1 MKGYS
6 SLNILILFLYIGMKS
21 QRIYTVV
28 ICSLL
33 TICSFAQSI
42 PIYKD
47 ATQPIDIRVHDLL
60 SRMTVEEK
68 VAQLRHIHEGSVLN
82 EDNTLNLEKLKNI
95 IGTLGYGAIEGLTL
109 DGIEMAAYTRQVQQY
124 CIEETRLGI
133 PIFTISESLHGAV
146 QGGATIFPQAVALGC
161 TFNPS
166 LAYQMTKAISG
177 ELKAMGVNQVLSPT
191 IDVIRDLRWG
201 RVEESFGEDP
211 FLVSQMGVQ
220 EINGYIDGGISPM
233 LKVFGPHG
241 VPTSGLNLAST
252 EANERDLREV
262 FLKPYEV
269 AVKKTGV
276 NAVMTAYN
284 STNRIPNT
292 ASKWLLTDLLRDEW
306 GFKGYTYSD
315 WGAVSMLYGF
325 HKVAS
330 SVNEAVKMAL
340 EAGTDLEAS
349 SDCYANIPAMVRT
362 GELDVKYVD
371 QACARVLYA
380 KFKAGLFEHPY
391 GLPVNEYQNNV
402 HTKENIELSRAIS
415 EESVVLVK
423 NAQNLLP
430 LDIDQLKSIAVIGPN
445 ANQVQFGDYTWSR
458 DNKDGITPLE
468 GIKRIAG
475 NRCSVHYAVGCDL
488 VSDDTSG
495 FPDAIE
501 AAEKSDITLM
511 FMGSASASLA
521 RDYSNVTCGEGYD
534 LTDLSLTG
542 VQGEL
547 IKAIHAT
554 GKPIVLVLVTGRPFS
569 IAWEK
574 EHIPAILFQWYGGE
588 REGEVIA
595 DIIFGNAN
603 PSGKLCY
610 SIPQSVG
617 HLPVHYNRLPSDKGF
632 YRSPGVINKPG
643 RDYVFSSPEPLW
655 SFGHGLSYS
664 NFEYSNIRIDKA
676 QYGLTDTIHANISV
690 KNLSG
695 IEGKTVLQLY
705 VRDLVS
711 SVVMPI
717 KQLKGFTKV
726 SVPANGETI
735 AEISV
740 PVTELGLYNMD
751 MEYVVEPGDFDL
763 MIGTSSDS
771 ILFKKAVYINGL
783 SQGDRKPCLV
793 AEDNTLQV
801 KSSKQGKPIT
811 VKGTVRDVQATM
823 IKDVTV
829 AVKGSENFVT
839 SDAKGEYKIKARVGD
854 ILIFSKKGYTT
865 QKVQIGEQET
875 INLTLLNQL

>member
-21 QRIYTVV
+21 QRIYTVA

-47 ATQPIDIRVHDLL
+47 ATQPIEVRVHDLL

-330 SVNEAVKMAL
+330 SVNEAVKIQ
-340 EAGTDLEAS
+340 S
-349 SDCYANIPAMVRT
+349 RPVR
-362 GELDVKYVD
+362 
-371 QACARVLYA
+371 APIR
-380 KFKAGLFEHPY
+380 F
-391 GLPVNEYQNNV
+391 
-402 HTKENIELSRAIS
+402 
-415 EESVVLVK
+415 
-423 NAQNLLP
+423 
-430 LDIDQLKSIAVIGPN
+430 
-445 ANQVQFGDYTWSR
+445 
-458 DNKDGITPLE
+458 
-468 GIKRIAG
+468 
-475 NRCSVHYAVGCDL
+475 
-488 VSDDTSG
+488 
-495 FPDAIE
+495 
-501 AAEKSDITLM
+501 
-511 FMGSASASLA
+511 
-521 RDYSNVTCGEGYD
+521 TC
-534 LTDLSLTG
+534 
-542 VQGEL
+542 
-547 IKAIHAT
+547 K
-554 GKPIVLVLVTGRPFS
+554 
-569 IAWEK
+569 
-574 EHIPAILFQWYGGE
+574 
-588 REGEVIA
+588 
-595 DIIFGNAN
+595 
-603 PSGKLCY
+603 
-610 SIPQSVG
+610 
-617 HLPVHYNRLPSDKGF
+617 
-632 YRSPGVINKPG
+632 
-643 RDYVFSSPEPLW
+643 
-655 SFGHGLSYS
+655 
-664 NFEYSNIRIDKA
+664 
-676 QYGLTDTIHANISV
+676 
-690 KNLSG
+690 
-695 IEGKTVLQLY
+695 
-705 VRDLVS
+705 
-711 SVVMPI
+711 
-717 KQLKGFTKV
+717 
-726 SVPANGETI
+726 
-735 AEISV
+735 
-740 PVTELGLYNMD
+740 
-751 MEYVVEPGDFDL
+751 
-763 MIGTSSDS
+763 
-771 ILFKKAVYINGL
+771 
-783 SQGDRKPCLV
+783 
-793 AEDNTLQV
+793 
-801 KSSKQGKPIT
+801 
-811 VKGTVRDVQATM
+811 
-823 IKDVTV
+823 
-829 AVKGSENFVT
+829 
-839 SDAKGEYKIKARVGD
+839 
-854 ILIFSKKGYTT
+854 
-865 QKVQIGEQET
+865 
-875 INLTLLNQL
+875 